1 MNCNPEL
8 EGIPT
13 EKELEIPDSPW
24 LNVDEA
30 TLRLRGIAILEC
42 ICYVKPNPPQWEG
55 PEDMAFINLIRW

>member
-1 MNCNPEL
+1 MALFSVANLTISEMNCNPEL

-13 EKELEIPDSPW
+13 EKELEIPDIPW

-42 ICYVKPNPPQWEG
+42 ICYVKPNPPQW
-55 PEDMAFINLIRW
+55 